1 MDWDSDLK
9 KATFSA
15 GKFWGVQFYFDQIPG
30 VIRSRVGYTG
40 GTTENPT
47 KEQVEAGSTGHTE
60 AVELEYD
67 TDLVSYNTLL
77 EHFFRIHDP
86 TLQTGSGKMIGNQ
99 FKSVIYVHDDMQKNS
114 AEEMLK
120 NITAKYKALLTTQI
134 KEASAFYEASPE
146 DQKYT
151 QNTGEGMEHV
161 PHESL

>member
-1 MDWDSDLK
+1 MDWDSELA

-40 GTTENPT
+40 GETENPT
-47 KEQVEAGSTGHTE
+47 KEQIQAGSTGHTE

-67 TDLVSYNTLL
+67 PDLVSYHTLL

-86 TLQTGSGKMIGNQ
+86 TLQVGSTKVPGHEL
-99 FKSVIYVHDDMQKNS
+99 KSVIYVHNDEQKS
-114 AEEMLK
+114 IAEQMLQSM
-120 NITAKYKALLTTQI
+120 TPKYKAPLTTLVKQ
-134 KEASAFYEASPE
+134 AGAFYEAPEE

-151 QNTGEGMEHV
+151 QNTGQGMEHV
-161 PHESL
+161 PYES